1 VIVETDDLI
10 RRLVTSAHPI
20 RRLPPPWLRT
30 VQWLSIALPAVGIV
44 VILMSLRNDLAEK
57 FVEARFLI
65 EQAAALATAV
75 TAAIA
80 AFYLVVPGYSRK
92 LALLPVLPLTIWL
105 GSLGQGCL
113 QNWLRFG
120 DGAWQIYP
128 DWICF
133 PSIVMVG
140 AVPALTM
147 VAMLRRGSPMA
158 PQITVALGAL
168 AAAALGNF
176 GLRLFHYQDA
186 SLMVLVW
193 QFGSVAL
200 VTALAGWRGKHILHW
215 SHVRMAG

>member
-1 VIVETDDLI
+1 METEDLI
-10 RRLVTSAHPI
+10 RGLVINADPI

-30 VQWLSIALPAVGIV
+30 VQWLSIALPAVAV
-44 VILMSLRNDLAEK
+44 VVLVMSPRDDLAAKLIEM
-57 FVEARFLI
+57 RFLI
-65 EQAAALATAV
+65 EQAAALVTAV
-75 TAAIA
+75 AAAIA
-80 AFYLVVPGYSRK
+80 AFHLVIPGSSRK
-92 LALLPVLPLTIWL
+92 LAFLPVFPLAVWL
-105 GSLGQGCL
+105 GSLGQGCV
-113 QNWLRFG
+113 QTWLRF
-120 DGAWQIYP
+120 DGGWQVYP

-147 VAMLRRGSPMA
+147 ITMLRRGTPMA
-158 PQITVALGAL
+158 PQLTVSLGAL

-200 VTALAGWRGKHILHW
+200 LTALAGWSGKHILRWPHLK
-215 SHVRMAG
+215 MAG